1 MIRSILILT
10 VTLGISQLAAHAQI
24 SITYTG
30 GPGESN
36 VVNSA
41 GTPINGDIVSI
52 GTFTNGFIPT
62 STSTIAELQGNWL
75 NFDSTTTHNILGLD
89 GRFGATSPG
98 VNNPAFN
105 NKQIYLWITEG
116 SGNNITEYGLFTS
129 TNPDWTFPLNN
140 SALPPNPIDSNEVNT
155 FIFGDGILGSG
166 GSTPGSLQTLA
177 VTVVPEPGSLSILA
191 LGGLLLA
198 GARARRR

>member
-10 VTLGISQLAAHAQI
+10 LTLGISAVVADAQI
-24 SITYTG
+24 SISYSG

-36 VVNSA
+36 VVNSV
-41 GTPINGDIVSI
+41 GTAINGDTVSI

-62 STSTIAELQGNWL
+62 STSTLAELQGNWL
-75 NFDSTTTHNILGLD
+75 NFDSTTTRTILGVD
-89 GRFGATSPG
+89 GRFGATSAG
-98 VNNPAFN
+98 VNNPDFN
-105 NKQIYLWITEG
+105 NKQIYLWISEG
-116 SGNNITEYGLFTS
+116 SGNNVTEYGLFTS

-140 SALPPNPIDSNEVNT
+140 SAIPPNPIDSNEVNT

-177 VTVVPEPGSLSILA
+177 VVPEPGSISLLA
-191 LGGLLLA
+191 LGGLLFA
-198 GARARRR
+198 GFRGRRR

>member
-10 VTLGISQLAAHAQI
+10 LTLGVSQFAARAQI

-41 GTPINGDIVSI
+41 GTAINGDTVSI

-62 STSTIAELQGNWL
+62 STSTLAELQGNWL
-75 NFDSTTTHNILGLD
+75 NFDSTTTHTILGVD
-89 GRFGATSPG
+89 GRFGATSAG
-98 VNNPAFN
+98 VNNPDFN
-105 NKQIYLWITEG
+105 NKQIYLWISEG
-116 SGNNITEYGLFTS
+116 SGNNVTEYGLFTS

-140 SALPPNPIDSNEVNT
+140 SAIPPNPIDSNEVNT

-177 VTVVPEPGSLSILA
+177 AVPEPGTISLLA
-191 LGGLLLA
+191 LGGLLFA
-198 GARARRR
+198 GFRARRR